1 MMGSD
6 AHLAQGHAKQ
16 QSNSAQ
22 QKGGRACDRLFDS
35 VIPERQS
42 RPRNA

>member
-22 QKGGRACDRLFDS
+22 QKGGRACDRLFEF
-35 VIPERQS
+35 VIPERRR
-42 RPRNA
+42 RPRKV